1 MRYLNKIVFLNSAHI
16 PYAEVKLDGNVHFI
30 GTQGVGKS
38 TLLRALLFFYNA
50 DKLKLGIPKEKK
62 SFDAFYFPY
71 ANSYIIYEVMRE
83 NAAYCVVAAK
93 SQGRVFFRFIDAPF
107 QKDWFIDERNAVYAE
122 WGRIREHIGP
132 KIQITAQV
140 TSYEMYRDI
149 IFGNNRKHEMIPYR
163 KFAIVESAKYQNI
176 PRTIQNVFLNSKLD
190 ADFIKDTIIR
200 SMSDEDFSVD
210 LDFYRSQIKEFEQEY
225 RDVMLWFTKNKNGE
239 VPVRKMAGKVM
250 NAYRDLI
257 YTQMQIGEGRAELNF
272 AERRTLQEIPLVKEE
287 LAKTGTE
294 RERLLRLMGELQQK
308 YTKEHDSLITDIG
321 IINDLLKKIRDKRL
335 YYEQLQIE
343 EIIKRVSREELLIQQ
358 LEQARNM
365 KSELTR
371 AYEDVLGKYRLLFDS
386 LEADFRTFENSQ
398 QARIFARKS
407 EVTAKQEKLMQQ
419 LRVEEEKVRTSH
431 EEKVRVVDNRIQQLR
446 EEQAQCNLKLQKV
459 TYEHP
464 HQKEIA
470 DCEDGINEL
479 RKRDKELELDIRQQ
493 QGDVSRLRQE
503 CEWEVKELKWEF
515 QNQMET
521 VRQERI
527 VIEGELQALDALIE
541 KRKGSLCEW
550 LERNK
555 PDWQATIGKVADEE
569 LVLYSDELQ
578 PQLVNNDNTMF
589 GVSLNLSVI
598 ERSVRTPEEI
608 KQERDR
614 QQAVWQRCSD
624 RLNQLMKEEEEAVSS
639 LEKKYSKQVRA
650 ILEEQHLKEAER
662 MQIPSKLK
670 NLQADCAAWRTKEE
684 EWKKGRI
691 EEFQTQLNEISHR
704 LFVVAEEKEKCL
716 TEREK
721 LLKACQKTY
730 KDSKAGLLNEQE
742 VFVAGVQQ
750 EIDRLKQQTAERKKE
765 LTQAQENELNGKGA
779 DTVTIRKYD
788 EQLAEIREE
797 LDYIGKSRP
806 QVLYYERDKSE
817 LFDKEPATRSRKKEL
832 DAKLVAL
839 GERFALK
846 KEKLQVQI
854 KEINDKL
861 DRITKDLH
869 LLEDGLNKVDMFRKD
884 ETFCPPSLTEVGEK
898 PTRKSCDLIVE
909 ELKSLIV
916 STIRKTEEFKKAVT
930 QFNGNFSSKNTFHF
944 RTELI
949 SEQDYY
955 DFASNLCE
963 FVDNDKISEYQK
975 HISERY
981 TDIIRR
987 ISKEVGDL
995 TRNESEIHKT
1005 IKDIND
1011 DFVKRNF
1018 AGVIKEIA
1026 LRPLQS
1032 SDKLMQLLLEIKR
1045 FNDENQ
1051 YNMGKVDLFSQDSR
1065 EDVNATAVRYLLS
1078 FMKYLLDEPG
1088 RKRLALADTFKLEF
1102 RVKENDNDTGWVEK
1116 IANVGSD
1123 GTDILVKAMVNIM
1136 LINVFKE
1143 KASRKFGDFKIH
1155 CMMDEIGK
1163 LHPNNVKGIL
1173 DFANCRNILLV
1184 NSSPTTYNVEDYRY
1198 TYLLSKDGRSN
1209 TQVVPL
1215 LTYNKIE
1222 K

>member
-1 MRYLNKIVFLNSAHI
+1 MRYLSKIVFLNSAHI

-71 ANSYIIYEVMRE
+71 GNSYIIYEVMRE
-83 NAAYCVVAAK
+83 NGAYCVVAAK
-93 SQGRVFFRFIDAPF
+93 SQGRVYFRFVDAPF
-107 QKDWFIDERNAVYAE
+107 QRDWFIDGRNAVYAE
-122 WGRIREHIGP
+122 WGRVREHIGP
-132 KIQITAQV
+132 KIQTTAQV

-149 IFGNNRKHEMIPYR
+149 IFGNNRKQEMIPFR

-200 SMSDEDFSVD
+200 SMSDEDISVD

-225 RDVMLWFTKNKNGE
+225 RDVMLWFEKNKNGE

-257 YTQMQIGEGRAELNF
+257 YTHKQIDEGRAELNF
-272 AERRTLQEIPLVKEE
+272 AEKRALHDIPQVKEDIARKE
-287 LAKTGTE
+287 TE

-308 YTKEHDSLITDIG
+308 YTKERDGLITDIG
-321 IINDLLKKIRDKRL
+321 VINDLLKQIRDKRL
-335 YYEQLQIE
+335 HYERLQIDEIVRRVARE
-343 EIIKRVSREELLIQQ
+343 EILNQE
-358 LEQARNM
+358 LEQVRRM

-371 AYEDVLGKYRLLFDS
+371 AYEDVIGKYRLLSDN
-386 LEADFRTFENSQ
+386 LEADFRTFENTQ

-407 EVTAKQEKLMQQ
+407 EIAVKQEELMQLVRKEEEKIRTVQEEKIQTVDNRMQQ
-419 LRVEEEKVRTSH
+419 LR
-431 EEKVRVVDNRIQQLR
+431 D
-446 EEQAQCNLKLQKV
+446 EQAQWNLKLQKV
-459 TYEHP
+459 RYERP
-464 HQKEIA
+464 HQKEME
-470 DCEDGINEL
+470 DCEEGINEL
-479 RKRDKELELDIRQQ
+479 RKKDKELELGIRQQ
-493 QGDVSRLRQE
+493 QADINRLRQE
-503 CEWEVKELKWEF
+503 CEWKVKELKWEF
-515 QNQMET
+515 QTKAEDI
-521 VRQERI
+521 RKERR
-527 VIEGELQALDALIE
+527 VVEEQLQVLDALIE

-550 LERNK
+550 LEQNK
-555 PDWQATIGKVADEE
+555 PGWQETIGKVADEE
-569 LVLYSDELQ
+569 SVLYSHELH
-578 PQLVNNDNTMF
+578 PQLAKEETTLF

-598 ERSVRTPEEI
+598 DRSVRTPEEM
-608 KQERDR
+608 KRERDGR
-614 QQAVWQRCSD
+614 QAAWQLCTG
-624 RLNQLMKEEEEAVSS
+624 RLKRLTEEESEAVSS
-639 LEKKYSKQVRA
+639 LEKKYAKQIRV
-650 ILEEQHLKEAER
+650 ILEEQHLREAER
-662 MQIPSKLK
+662 MQIPAKLK
-670 NLQADCAAWRTKEE
+670 NLQADHASWKTKEE
-684 EWKKGRI
+684 EWKRSRT
-691 EEFQTQLNEISHR
+691 EEFRAKLEETAHR
-704 LFVVAEEKEKCL
+704 IYVLTEEKKKVL
-716 TEREK
+716 AERESK
-721 LLKACQKTY
+721 LKVCQKIY
-730 KDSKAGLLNEQE
+730 KDAKAELQNEQE
-742 VFVAGVQQ
+742 LFVAGVQQ
-750 EIDRLKQQTAERKKE
+750 EIDSRKLQTRERKNE
-765 LTQAQENELNGKGA
+765 LKQAQENELNGRGA
-779 DTVTIRKYD
+779 DTTTIRKYD
-788 EQLAEIREE
+788 DRLAEIRKE
-797 LDYIGKSRP
+797 LDYIHEYRP
-806 QVLYYERDKSE
+806 QVLYYERDKAE
-817 LFDKEPATRSRKKEL
+817 LFDKEPAKGME
-832 DAKLVAL
+832 
-839 GERFALK
+839 
-846 KEKLQVQI
+846 
-854 KEINDKL
+854 EIL
-861 DRITKDLH
+861 DRIRKELR

-884 ETFCPPSLTEVGEK
+884 ETFCPPDMAEVGEK
-898 PTRKSCDLIVE
+898 PTRKGCDVIVE

-916 STIRKTEEFKKAVT
+916 STIRKTEDFKKVVT
-930 QFNGNFSSKNTFHF
+930 QFNGNFSAKNTFHF

-949 SEQDYY
+949 GEQDYY

-1005 IKDIND
+1005 IQAIND
-1011 DFVKRNF
+1011 DFVERNF

-1026 LRPLQS
+1026 LRALQS

-1051 YNMGKVDLFSQDSR
+1051 HNMGKVDLFSQTSR

-1198 TYLLSKDGRSN
+1198 TYLLSKDGHSN

-1215 LTYNKIE
+1215 LTYNQK
-1222 K
+1222 

>member
-1 MRYLNKIVFLNSAHI
+1 MRYLNKIIFLNSAHI

-38 TLLRALLFFYNA
+38 TLLRAILFFYNA
-50 DKLKLGIPKEKK
+50 DKLRLGIPKEKK

-83 NAAYCVVAAK
+83 NGAYCVVAAK

-107 QKDWFIDERNAVYAE
+107 QQDWFIDEHNVVHSE
-122 WGRIREHIGP
+122 WGRIREHIGS

-200 SMSDEDFSVD
+200 SMSDEDISVD

-239 VPVRKMAGKVM
+239 VPVRKMAEKVM

-257 YTQMQIGEGRAELNF
+257 YTQKQIGEGRAELNF
-272 AERRTLQEIPLVKEE
+272 AEKQALHEIPLVKEE
-287 LAKTGTE
+287 QAKAETE

-308 YTKEHDSLITDIG
+308 YTNERDGLIRDIG
-321 IINDLLKKIRDKRL
+321 IINDLLKKIREKRL
-335 YYEQLQIE
+335 HYEQMQIE
-343 EIIKRVSREELLIQQ
+343 EIIKRVSCEELLIQE
-358 LEQARNM
+358 LEQVRNM

-371 AYEDVLGKYRLLFDS
+371 AYEDVLSKYRLLFEK

-398 QARIFARKS
+398 QARINARNA
-407 EVTAKQEKLMQQ
+407 EIAGKQEELMQQ
-419 LRVEEEKVRTSH
+419 LRVEEEKVRATQ
-431 EEKVRVVDNRIQQLR
+431 EEKVQTVDNRIRQLR
-446 EEQAQCNLKLQKV
+446 DEQAQCNLKLQKV
-459 TYEHP
+459 KYEHP
-464 HQKEIA
+464 HQKEMS

-479 RKRDKELELDIRQQ
+479 RKKDKELELNIRQQ
-493 QGDVSRLRQE
+493 QGE
-503 CEWEVKELKWEF
+503 IK
-515 QNQMET
+515 
-521 VRQERI
+521 
-527 VIEGELQALDALIE
+527 
-541 KRKGSLCEW
+541 
-550 LERNK
+550 
-555 PDWQATIGKVADEE
+555 
-569 LVLYSDELQ
+569 
-578 PQLVNNDNTMF
+578 QL
-589 GVSLNLSVI
+589 
-598 ERSVRTPEEI
+598 

-614 QQAVWQRCSD
+614 QQAARQLCTD
-624 RLNQLMKEEEEAVSS
+624 RLTRLTEEEGEAVSS
-639 LEKKYSKQVRA
+639 LEKKYSKQIHS
-650 ILEEQHLKEAER
+650 ILEEQHLMEAER
-662 MQIPSKLK
+662 MQIPAKLK
-670 NLQADCAAWRTKEE
+670 NLQADYASWKTKEE
-684 EWKKGRI
+684 EWKRGCT
-691 EEFQTQLNEISHR
+691 EELQAQLNEIGHR
-704 LFVVAEEKEKCL
+704 LYVAEGEKEKHL
-716 TEREK
+716 AEREK
-721 LLKACQKTY
+721 LLKACRKVY
-730 KDSKAGLLNEQE
+730 NDSRTELRKELEE
-742 VFVAGVQQ
+742 FVASVQQ
-750 EIDRLKQQTAERKKE
+750 EIERMKQQTAERKKE
-765 LTQAQENELNGKGA
+765 LKQAQENELNGKGA

-788 EQLAEIREE
+788 DRLAEINKE

-806 QVLYYERDKSE
+806 QVLFYERDKEE

-839 GERFALK
+839 DERFALK
-846 KEKLQVQI
+846 KEKLQVQKKGADEHLERI
-854 KEINDKL
+854 GKE
-861 DRITKDLH
+861 LH

-884 ETFCPPSLTEVGEK
+884 ETFCPPSVTEIGEK
-898 PTRKSCDLIVE
+898 PTRKNCDVIVE

-944 RTELI
+944 RTELVG
-949 SEQDYY
+949 EQDYY

-963 FVDNDKISEYQK
+963 FVDNDKISDYQK

-987 ISKEVGDL
+987 ISQEVGGL
-995 TRNESEIHKT
+995 TRNESEIHRT

-1045 FNDENQ
+1045 FSDENQ

-1065 EDVNATAVRYLLS
+1065 EDVNAVAVRHLLS
-1078 FMKYLLDEPG
+1078 FMKFLLDEPG
-1088 RKRLALADTFKLEF
+1088 RRRLALADTFKLEF

>member
-1 MRYLNKIVFLNSAHI
+1 MRYLSKIVFLNSAHI

-71 ANSYIIYEVMRE
+71 GNSYIIYEVMRE
-83 NAAYCVVAAK
+83 NGAYCVVAAK
-93 SQGRVFFRFIDAPF
+93 SQGRVFFRFVDAPF
-107 QKDWFIDERNAVYAE
+107 QRDWFIDERNAVYAE
-122 WGRIREHIGP
+122 WGRVREHIGP
-132 KIQITAQV
+132 KIQMTAQV

-149 IFGNNRKHEMIPYR
+149 IFGNNRKQEMIPFR

-200 SMSDEDFSVD
+200 SMSDEDISVD

-225 RDVMLWFTKNKNGE
+225 RDVMLWFEKNKNGE
-239 VPVRKMAGKVM
+239 IPVRKMAGKVM

-257 YTQMQIGEGRAELNF
+257 YTHKQIDEGRAELNF
-272 AERRTLQEIPLVKEE
+272 AEKRTLQDIPQVKEDISRKE
-287 LAKTGTE
+287 TE
-294 RERLLRLMGELQQK
+294 RERLLRLIGELQQK
-308 YTKEHDSLITDIG
+308 YTKERDGLITDIG
-321 IINDLLKKIRDKRL
+321 VINDLLKQIRDKRL
-335 YYEQLQIE
+335 HYERLQIDE
-343 EIIKRVSREELLIQQ
+343 MIRRVSREELLNQE
-358 LEQARNM
+358 LEQVRGM
-365 KSELTR
+365 KAELTK
-371 AYEDVLGKYRLLFDS
+371 AYEDVIGKYRLLSDN
-386 LEADFRTFENSQ
+386 LEADFRTFENTQ

-407 EVTAKQEKLMQQ
+407 EIAVKQEELMQQ
-419 LRVEEEKVRTSH
+419 LRMEEEKVRAAQ
-431 EEKVRVVDNRIQQLR
+431 EEKIQTVDNRMHQLR
-446 EEQAQCNLKLQKV
+446 DEQAEWNLKLQKV
-459 TYEHP
+459 RYERP
-464 HQKEIA
+464 HQKEME
-470 DCEDGINEL
+470 DCEEGINEL
-479 RKRDKELELDIRQQ
+479 RKKDKELELGIRQQ
-493 QGDVSRLRQE
+493 QADINRLRQE
-503 CEWEVKELKWEF
+503 CEWKVKELKWEY
-515 QNQMET
+515 QT
-521 VRQERI
+521 KTDDIRKERI
-527 VIEGELQALDALIE
+527 GVEEQLQVLDVLIE

-550 LERNK
+550 LELNK
-555 PDWQATIGKVADEE
+555 PGWQETIGKVANEE
-569 LVLYSDELQ
+569 SVLYSNELH
-578 PQLVNNDNTMF
+578 PQLLKEETTLF
-589 GVSLNLSVI
+589 GVSLNLSAI

-608 KQERDR
+608 KQERNER
-614 QQAVWQRCSD
+614 QAAWQLCTD
-624 RLNQLMKEEEEAVSS
+624 RLKRLAEEETEAVSL
-639 LEKKYSKQVRA
+639 LEKKYSKQIRV

-662 MQIPSKLK
+662 MQIPAKLK
-670 NLQADCAAWRTKEE
+670 NWQAEYASWKTKEE
-684 EWKKGRI
+684 EWKRSRT
-691 EEFQTQLNEISHR
+691 EEFRVKQEETAHR
-704 LFVVAEEKEKCL
+704 IYVLEQDKKKVLA
-716 TEREK
+716 EREK
-721 LLKACQKTY
+721 QLKVCQKTY
-730 KDSKAGLLNEQE
+730 KDGKAELQKEQE

-750 EIDRLKQQTAERKKE
+750 EIDTRKLQTEERKQE
-765 LTQAQENELNGKGA
+765 LKQAQENELNGRGA
-779 DTVTIRKYD
+779 DTTTIRKYD
-788 EQLAEIREE
+788 DRLTEIRKE
-797 LDYIGKSRP
+797 LDYIHEYRP
-806 QVLYYERDKSE
+806 QVLYYERDKAE
-817 LFDKEPATRSRKKEL
+817 LFDKEPATRNRKKEL
-832 DAKLVAL
+832 DAKLVAVD
-839 GERFALK
+839 ERFALK
-846 KEKLQVQI
+846 KEKLQLQLKGI
-854 KEINDKL
+854 EEIL
-861 DRITKDLH
+861 DRIRKELR

-884 ETFCPPSLTEVGEK
+884 ETFCPPDRVEVGEK
-898 PTRKSCDLIVE
+898 STRKSCDVIVE

-949 SEQDYY
+949 GEQDYY

-995 TRNESEIHKT
+995 MRNESEIHKT
-1005 IKDIND
+1005 IKAIND
-1011 DFVKRNF
+1011 DFVERNF

-1051 YNMGKVDLFSQDSR
+1051 HNMGKVDLFSQASR

-1143 KASRKFGDFKIH
+1143 KVSRKFGDFKIH

-1198 TYLLSKDGRSN
+1198 TYLLSKDGHSN

-1215 LTYNKIE
+1215 LTYNQK
-1222 K
+1222 

>member
-1 MRYLNKIVFLNSAHI
+1 MRYLNKIIFLNSAHI

-38 TLLRALLFFYNA
+38 TLLRAILFFYNA
-50 DKLKLGIPKEKK
+50 DKLRLGIPKEKK

-83 NAAYCVVAAK
+83 NGAYCVVAAK

-107 QKDWFIDERNAVYAE
+107 QQDWFIDERNAVYSE
-122 WGRIREHIGP
+122 WGRVREHIGS

-140 TSYEMYRDI
+140 ASYEMYRDI

-163 KFAIVESAKYQNI
+163 KFAIVESMKYQNI
-176 PRTIQNVFLNSKLD
+176 PRTIQNVFLNSRLD

-200 SMSDEDFSVD
+200 SMSDEDISVD

-225 RDVMLWFTKNKNGE
+225 RDVMLWFEKNKNGE
-239 VPVRKMAGKVM
+239 VPIRKMAEKVM

-257 YTQMQIGEGRAELNF
+257 YTQKQIGEGRAELNF
-272 AERRTLQEIPLVKEE
+272 AEKRALHEIPLVKEE
-287 LAKTGTE
+287 QAKAETE

-308 YTKEHDSLITDIG
+308 YTNERDGLIRDIG
-321 IINDLLKKIRDKRL
+321 IINDLLKKIREKRL
-335 YYEQLQIE
+335 HYEQMQIE
-343 EIIKRVSREELLIQQ
+343 EIIKRVSCEELLIQE
-358 LEQARNM
+358 LEQVRNM

-371 AYEDVLGKYRLLFDS
+371 AYEDVLSKYRLLFEK

-398 QARIFARKS
+398 QARINVQNA
-407 EVTAKQEKLMQQ
+407 EIAGKQEELMQQ
-419 LRVEEEKVRTSH
+419 LRVEEEKVRATQ
-431 EEKVRVVDNRIQQLR
+431 EEKVQTVDNRIRQLR
-446 EEQAQCNLKLQKV
+446 DEQAQCNLKLQKV
-459 TYEHP
+459 KYEHP
-464 HQKEIA
+464 HQKEIS

-479 RKRDKELELDIRQQ
+479 RKKDKELELNIRQQ
-493 QGDVSRLRQE
+493 QGEIKQLRQE
-503 CEWEVKELKWEF
+503 CEWKVKELKWEF
-515 QNQMET
+515 QVKMEV
-521 VRQERI
+521 VRKERSA
-527 VIEGELQALDALIE
+527 IEEQLQTLDALIE

-550 LERNK
+550 LEKNK
-555 PDWQATIGKVADEE
+555 PDWRETIGKVADEE
-569 LVLYSDELQ
+569 LVLYNNELQ
-578 PQLVNNDNTMF
+578 PQLVNKEATLF
-589 GVSLNLSVI
+589 GVSLNLTAI
-598 ERSVRTPEEI
+598 ERSVRTPEEM

-614 QQAVWQRCSD
+614 QQAARQLCTD
-624 RLNQLMKEEEEAVSS
+624 RLNQLTEEEGEAVSS
-639 LEKKYSKQVRA
+639 LEKKYSKQIHR
-650 ILEEQHLKEAER
+650 ILEEQHLMEAER
-662 MQIPSKLK
+662 MQIPAKMK
-670 NLQADCAAWRTKEE
+670 NLQADYASWKTKEE
-684 EWKKGRI
+684 EWKRGCT
-691 EEFQTQLNEISHR
+691 EELQAQLNEIGHR
-704 LFVVAEEKEKCL
+704 LYVAEGEKEKYL
-716 TEREK
+716 AEREK
-721 LLKACQKTY
+721 LLKVCRKVY
-730 KDSKAGLLNEQE
+730 NDSRTELRKELEE
-742 VFVAGVQQ
+742 FCAGVRQ
-750 EIDRLKQQTAERKKE
+750 EIDRMKQQTLEREKE
-765 LTQAQENELNGKGA
+765 LKQAQENELNGKGA

-788 EQLAEIREE
+788 DRLAEINKE

-806 QVLYYERDKSE
+806 QVLYYEKDKEE

-839 GERFALK
+839 NERFELK
-846 KEKLQVQI
+846 KEKLQVQ
-854 KEINDKL
+854 KKGADEHL
-861 DRITKDLH
+861 DRIGKELH
-869 LLEDGLNKVDMFRKD
+869 LLEDGLNKVDMFRND
-884 ETFCPPSLTEVGEK
+884 ETFCPPSVTEVGEK
-898 PTRKSCDLIVE
+898 PTRKSCDVIVE
-909 ELKSLIV
+909 ELKSFII
-916 STIRKTEEFKKAVT
+916 SAIRKTEEFKKAVT

-944 RTELI
+944 RTELVG
-949 SEQDYY
+949 EQDYY

-963 FVDNDKISEYQK
+963 FVDNDKISDYQK

-987 ISKEVGDL
+987 ISQEVGGL
-995 TRNESEIHKT
+995 TRNESEIHRT

-1045 FNDENQ
+1045 FCDENQ

-1065 EDVNATAVRYLLS
+1065 EDVNATAVRHLLS
-1078 FMKYLLDEPG
+1078 FMKFLLDEPG
-1088 RKRLALADTFKLEF
+1088 RRRLALADTFKLEF

>member
-1 MRYLNKIVFLNSAHI
+1 MRYLNKIIFLNSAHI
-16 PYAEVKLDGNVHFI
+16 PYSEVKLDGNVHFI

-38 TLLRALLFFYNA
+38 TLLRAILFFYNA
-50 DKLKLGIPKEKK
+50 DKLRLGIPKEKK

-83 NAAYCVVAAK
+83 NGAYCVVAAK

-107 QKDWFIDERNAVYAE
+107 QQDWFIDEHNVVHSE
-122 WGRIREHIGP
+122 WVRIREHIGS

-200 SMSDEDFSVD
+200 SMSDEDISVD

-239 VPVRKMAGKVM
+239 VPVRKMAEKVM

-257 YTQMQIGEGRAELNF
+257 YTQKQIGEGRAELNF
-272 AERRTLQEIPLVKEE
+272 AEKRALREIPLVKEE
-287 LAKTGTE
+287 QAKAETE

-308 YTKEHDSLITDIG
+308 YTNERDGVIRDIG
-321 IINDLLKKIRDKRL
+321 IINDLLKKIREKRL
-335 YYEQLQIE
+335 HYEQMQIE
-343 EIIKRVSREELLIQQ
+343 EIIKRVSCEELLIQE
-358 LEQARNM
+358 LEQVRNM

-371 AYEDVLGKYRLLFDS
+371 AYEDVLSKYRLLFEK

-398 QARIFARKS
+398 QARINARNA
-407 EVTAKQEKLMQQ
+407 EIAGKQEELMQQ
-419 LRVEEEKVRTSH
+419 LRVEEEKVRAMQ
-431 EEKVRVVDNRIQQLR
+431 EEKVQTVDNRIRQLR
-446 EEQAQCNLKLQKV
+446 DEQAKCNLKLQKV
-459 TYEHP
+459 KYEHP
-464 HQKEIA
+464 HQKEMS

-479 RKRDKELELDIRQQ
+479 RKKDKELELNIRQQ
-493 QGDVSRLRQE
+493 QGEIKQLRQE
-503 CEWEVKELKWEF
+503 CEWKVKELKWEF
-515 QNQMET
+515 QAKMEI
-521 VRQERI
+521 VRKERSA
-527 VIEGELQALDALIE
+527 IEEQLQTLDALIE

-550 LERNK
+550 LEKNK
-555 PDWQATIGKVADEE
+555 PDWQETIGKVADEE
-569 LVLYSDELQ
+569 LVLYNNELQ
-578 PQLVNNDNTMF
+578 PQLVNKEATLF
-589 GVSLNLSVI
+589 GVSLNLTAI
-598 ERSVRTPEEI
+598 ERSVRTPEEM

-614 QQAVWQRCSD
+614 QQAARQLCTD
-624 RLNQLMKEEEEAVSS
+624 RLTRL
-639 LEKKYSKQVRA
+639 
-650 ILEEQHLKEAER
+650 AE
-662 MQIPSKLK
+662 
-670 NLQADCAAWRTKEE
+670 
-684 EWKKGRI
+684 G
-691 EEFQTQLNEISHR
+691 
-704 LFVVAEEKEKCL
+704 EKEKHL
-716 TEREK
+716 AEREK
-721 LLKACQKTY
+721 LLKACRKVY
-730 KDSKAGLLNEQE
+730 NDSRTELRKELEE
-742 VFVAGVQQ
+742 FIAGVQQ
-750 EIDRLKQQTAERKKE
+750 EIGRMKQQTAEREKE
-765 LTQAQENELNGKGA
+765 LKQAKESELDGKGA

-788 EQLAEIREE
+788 ERFAEINKE

-806 QVLYYERDKSE
+806 QVLYYERDKAE

-839 GERFALK
+839 DERFALK
-846 KEKLQVQI
+846 KEKLQIQ
-854 KEINDKL
+854 KKGADDHL
-861 DRITKDLH
+861 DRIRKELH
-869 LLEDGLNKVDMFRKD
+869 SLEDGLNKVDMFRKD
-884 ETFCPPSLTEVGEK
+884 ETFCPPSVVEIGEK
-898 PTRKSCDLIVE
+898 PTRKSCDVIVE

-916 STIRKTEEFKKAVT
+916 STIRKTEEFKRVVT

-949 SEQDYY
+949 GEQDYY

-963 FVDNDKISEYQK
+963 FVDNDKISDYQK

-995 TRNESEIHKT
+995 THNESEIHRT

-1045 FNDENQ
+1045 FSDENQ

-1065 EDVNATAVRYLLS
+1065 EDVNATAVRHLLS
-1078 FMKYLLDEPG
+1078 FMKFLLDEPG
-1088 RKRLALADTFKLEF
+1088 RRRLALADTFKLEF

-1215 LTYNKIE
+1215 LTYNQKE

>member
-1 MRYLNKIVFLNSAHI
+1 M
-16 PYAEVKLDGNVHFI
+16 
-30 GTQGVGKS
+30 
-38 TLLRALLFFYNA
+38 
-50 DKLKLGIPKEKK
+50 
-62 SFDAFYFPY
+62 
-71 ANSYIIYEVMRE
+71 
-83 NAAYCVVAAK
+83 
-93 SQGRVFFRFIDAPF
+93 
-107 QKDWFIDERNAVYAE
+107 
-122 WGRIREHIGP
+122 
-132 KIQITAQV
+132 
-140 TSYEMYRDI
+140 
-149 IFGNNRKHEMIPYR
+149 
-163 KFAIVESAKYQNI
+163 
-176 PRTIQNVFLNSKLD
+176 
-190 ADFIKDTIIR
+190 
-200 SMSDEDFSVD
+200 
-210 LDFYRSQIKEFEQEY
+210 
-225 RDVMLWFTKNKNGE
+225 
-239 VPVRKMAGKVM
+239 
-250 NAYRDLI
+250 
-257 YTQMQIGEGRAELNF
+257 
-272 AERRTLQEIPLVKEE
+272 
-287 LAKTGTE
+287 
-294 RERLLRLMGELQQK
+294 
-308 YTKEHDSLITDIG
+308 
-321 IINDLLKKIRDKRL
+321 
-335 YYEQLQIE
+335 
-343 EIIKRVSREELLIQQ
+343 
-358 LEQARNM
+358 
-365 KSELTR
+365 
-371 AYEDVLGKYRLLFDS
+371 
-386 LEADFRTFENSQ
+386 
-398 QARIFARKS
+398 
-407 EVTAKQEKLMQQ
+407 
-419 LRVEEEKVRTSH
+419 
-431 EEKVRVVDNRIQQLR
+431 
-446 EEQAQCNLKLQKV
+446 
-459 TYEHP
+459 
-464 HQKEIA
+464 
-470 DCEDGINEL
+470 
-479 RKRDKELELDIRQQ
+479 
-493 QGDVSRLRQE
+493 
-503 CEWEVKELKWEF
+503 
-515 QNQMET
+515 
-521 VRQERI
+521 
-527 VIEGELQALDALIE
+527 
-541 KRKGSLCEW
+541 
-550 LERNK
+550 
-555 PDWQATIGKVADEE
+555 
-569 LVLYSDELQ
+569 
-578 PQLVNNDNTMF
+578 
-589 GVSLNLSVI
+589 
-598 ERSVRTPEEI
+598 
-608 KQERDR
+608 
-614 QQAVWQRCSD
+614 
-624 RLNQLMKEEEEAVSS
+624 
-639 LEKKYSKQVRA
+639 
-650 ILEEQHLKEAER
+650 
-662 MQIPSKLK
+662 
-670 NLQADCAAWRTKEE
+670 
-684 EWKKGRI
+684 
-691 EEFQTQLNEISHR
+691 
-704 LFVVAEEKEKCL
+704 
-716 TEREK
+716 
-721 LLKACQKTY
+721 
-730 KDSKAGLLNEQE
+730 
-742 VFVAGVQQ
+742 
-750 EIDRLKQQTAERKKE
+750 
-765 LTQAQENELNGKGA
+765 
-779 DTVTIRKYD
+779 
-788 EQLAEIREE
+788 
-797 LDYIGKSRP
+797 
-806 QVLYYERDKSE
+806 E

-839 GERFALK
+839 DERFALK

-861 DRITKDLH
+861 DQITKDLH

-1215 LTYNKIE
+1215 LTYNKI
-1222 K
+1222 